1 MVKKVLSI
9 NHSDST
15 GKTGIQN
22 DLGSFQELDVF
33 GFTVI
38 TSININ
44 QEQVLEV
51 VDDLTIKRQFESV
64 FALGQIDSIKLANLH
79 SLETPI
85 LIKEFADKYHVPYL
99 ILETPLKD
107 LEQEINQTTIKE
119 LHPIVVLTET
129 LDGSKESTKRLF
141 QKEMTALV
149 FPVKNFN
156 DNFLLYNGDSFYSF
170 NTSENVAAFLTAE
183 LATHQTLSH
192 LLKLEKLEKLEK

>member
-129 LDGSKESTKRLF
+129 LDDSKESAKRLF

-170 NTSENVAAFLTAE
+170 NTSENVAAFLTAG
-183 LATHQTLSH
+183 LAIHQTLSH
-192 LLKLEKLEKLEK
+192 LLKLEKLEK

>member
-22 DLGSFQELDVF
+22 DLGYFQELDVF

-51 VDDLTIKRQFESV
+51 VPDLTIKRQFESV

-85 LIKEFADKYHVPYL
+85 LIKEFAEKYHVPYL

-107 LEQEINQTTIKE
+107 LEQVINQTSINA

-129 LDGSKESTKRLF
+129 LDDSKESAKRLF

-192 LLKLEKLEKLEK
+192 LLKLEKLEK

>member
-85 LIKEFADKYHVPYL
+85 LIKGFADKYHVPYL

-107 LEQEINQTTIKE
+107 LEQEINQTSINA

-129 LDGSKESTKRLF
+129 LDDSKESAKRLF

-170 NTSENVAAFLTAE
+170 NTSENVAAFLTAG
-183 LATHQTLSH
+183 LAIHQTLSH
-192 LLKLEKLEKLEK
+192 LLKLEK

>member
-85 LIKEFADKYHVPYL
+85 LIKEFAEKYHVPYL

-129 LDGSKESTKRLF
+129 LDDSKESAKRLF

-170 NTSENVAAFLTAE
+170 NTSKNVAAFLTAE
-183 LATHQTLSH
+183 LAIHQT
-192 LLKLEKLEKLEK
+192 

>member
-85 LIKEFADKYHVPYL
+85 LIKGFADKYHVPYL

-129 LDGSKESTKRLF
+129 LDDSKESAKRLF

-192 LLKLEKLEKLEK
+192 LLKLEK

>member
-170 NTSENVAAFLTAE
+170 NTSENVAAFLTSE

>member
-170 NTSENVAAFLTAE
+170 NTSETVAAFLTAE

>member
-85 LIKEFADKYHVPYL
+85 LIKEFAEKYHVPYL

-107 LEQEINQTTIKE
+107 LEQEINQTSIKA

-129 LDGSKESTKRLF
+129 LDDSKESAKRLF

-170 NTSENVAAFLTAE
+170 NTSENVAAFLTSE

-192 LLKLEKLEKLEK
+192 LLKLEK

>member
-64 FALGQIDSIKLANLH
+64 FALGQINSIKLANLH

-85 LIKEFADKYHVPYL
+85 LIKEFAEKYHVPYL

-129 LDGSKESTKRLF
+129 LDDSKESAKRLF

-170 NTSENVAAFLTAE
+170 NTSENVAAFLTSE

-192 LLKLEKLEKLEK
+192 LLKLEK

>member
-85 LIKEFADKYHVPYL
+85 LIKEFAEKYHVPYL

-107 LEQEINQTTIKE
+107 LEQEINQTSINA

-129 LDGSKESTKRLF
+129 LDDSKESAKRLF

-170 NTSENVAAFLTAE
+170 NTSENVAAFLTSE

-192 LLKLEKLEKLEK
+192 LLKLEK

>member
-85 LIKEFADKYHVPYL
+85 LIKGFVDKYHVPYL

>member
-85 LIKEFADKYHVPYL
+85 LIKEFAEKYHVPYL

-107 LEQEINQTTIKE
+107 LEQEINQSTIKE

-129 LDGSKESTKRLF
+129 LDDSKESAKRLF

-170 NTSENVAAFLTAE
+170 NTSENVAAFLTSE

-192 LLKLEKLEKLEK
+192 LLKLEK

>member
-85 LIKEFADKYHVPYL
+85 LIKEFAEKYHVPYL
-99 ILETPLKD
+99 ILETPLKY
-107 LEQEINQTTIKE
+107 LEQEINQSTIKE

-129 LDGSKESTKRLF
+129 LDDSKESAKRLF

-170 NTSENVAAFLTAE
+170 NTSENVAAFLTAG
-183 LATHQTLSH
+183 LAIHQTLSH
-192 LLKLEKLEKLEK
+192 LLKLEK

>member
-107 LEQEINQTTIKE
+107 LEQEINQTSINA

-192 LLKLEKLEKLEK
+192 LLKLEK

>member
-85 LIKEFADKYHVPYL
+85 LIKGFADKYHVPYL
-99 ILETPLKD
+99 ILETSLKD

-129 LDGSKESTKRLF
+129 LDDSKESAKRLF

-170 NTSENVAAFLTAE
+170 NTSENVAAFLTAG
-183 LATHQTLSH
+183 LAIHQTLSH
-192 LLKLEKLEKLEK
+192 LLKLEK

>member
-85 LIKEFADKYHVPYL
+85 LIKEFAEKYHVPYL

-107 LEQEINQTTIKE
+107 LEQEINQSTIKE

-129 LDGSKESTKRLF
+129 LDDSKESAKRLF

-170 NTSENVAAFLTAE
+170 NTSENVAAFLTSE

>member
-85 LIKEFADKYHVPYL
+85 LIKEFVEEYHVPYL

-129 LDGSKESTKRLF
+129 LDDSKESAKRLF

-192 LLKLEKLEKLEK
+192 LLKLEKLEK

>member
-192 LLKLEKLEKLEK
+192 LLKLEK

>member
-85 LIKEFADKYHVPYL
+85 LIKEFAEKYHVPYL
-99 ILETPLKD
+99 ILETPLKY
-107 LEQEINQTTIKE
+107 LEQEINQSTIKE

-129 LDGSKESTKRLF
+129 LDDSKESAKRLF

-149 FPVKNFN
+149 FPVKNFS

-183 LATHQTLSH
+183 LAIHQTLSH
-192 LLKLEKLEKLEK
+192 LLKLEK

>member
-85 LIKEFADKYHVPYL
+85 LIKEFAEKYHVPYL

-107 LEQEINQTTIKE
+107 LEQEINQSTIKE

-129 LDGSKESTKRLF
+129 LDDSKESAKRLF

-170 NTSENVAAFLTAE
+170 NTSENVAAFLTSE

-192 LLKLEKLEKLEK
+192 LLKLEKLEK

>member
-85 LIKEFADKYHVPYL
+85 LIKEFAEKYHVPYL

-129 LDGSKESTKRLF
+129 LDDSKESAKRLF

-192 LLKLEKLEKLEK
+192 LLKLEK

>member
-192 LLKLEKLEKLEK
+192 LLKLEKLEK

>member
-85 LIKEFADKYHVPYL
+85 LIKEFAEKYHVPYL

-107 LEQEINQTTIKE
+107 LEQEINQSTIKE

-129 LDGSKESTKRLF
+129 LDDSKESAKRLF

-170 NTSENVAAFLTAE
+170 NTSETVAAFLTAE

-192 LLKLEKLEKLEK
+192 LLKLEK